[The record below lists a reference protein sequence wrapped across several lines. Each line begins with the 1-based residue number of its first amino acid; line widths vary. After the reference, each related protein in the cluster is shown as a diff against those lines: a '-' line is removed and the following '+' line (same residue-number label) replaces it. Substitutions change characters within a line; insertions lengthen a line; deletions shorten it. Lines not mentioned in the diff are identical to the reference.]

1 MNIISLMNAALFN
14 NRTRWNSVGDGIKK
28 VKKHNPERYGEIYTH
43 NMDFQFSTLERLK
56 PWIIISGGFA
66 WHFISPPHVEYKH
79 LHDHKDID
87 IFVSP
92 ENFTRVQL
100 DLTEHNFYRMKTK
113 YDSKDFIRY
122 ERILDKDL
130 MTERKLVIDMFKGE
144 PPSIEVKG
152 WKLVDPN
159 HLLSLYSVHQ
169 SDHCVAVKASRE
181 LIKKG
186 IDIIDNEE
194 LIKLPI

>member
-1 MNIISLMNAALFN
+1 MNISLMSAAMSN
-14 NRTRWNSVGDGIKK
+14 NRRWNSVGGGIKK
-28 VKKHNPERYGEIYTH
+28 IKKHDPDRYGEIYTH

-87 IFVSP
+87 IFVTP
-92 ENFTRVQL
+92 ENFTHVQL

-113 YDSKDFIRY
+113 YDNNYFIRY
-122 ERILDKDL
+122 ERILDKNL
-130 MTERKLVIDMFKGE
+130 MTESKLVIDMFKGNTQ
-144 PPSIEVKG
+144 SIEVKG
-152 WKLVDPN
+152 WRLVDPK
-159 HLLSLYSVHQ
+159 HLLSLYYSVHQ
-169 SDHCVAVKASRE
+169 SDHCIAVQAARKLMAE
-181 LIKKG
+181 GKDL
-186 IDIIDNEE
+186 IDNEE